1 MSSPIVDLCS
11 RFSLLSKERL
21 IYNIQAIDYI
31 CNKNIQGDIVE
42 IGVWKGGSMLAM
54 LLALEKNNRLDKTIR
69 LYDTFEGMTPCTDAD
84 KDHKGTAAKDL
95 IQQDPFWSCISS
107 LEEVKRNISQNSN
120 YPSNLI
126 KYHKGDICKTEFI
139 PDAISVLRLDTDWY
153 ESTKF
158 ELDHFYDKVSSG
170 GIIIIDDYGWWNGCK
185 KAVDEFLDSR
195 NANQDKKINIQSID
209 TEGIFI
215 VKP

>member
-1 MSSPIVDLCS
+1 MISTIADTSSK
-11 RFSLLSKERL
+11 FSLLSRERL
-21 IYNIQAIDYI
+21 LFNIAAID
-31 CNKNIQGDIVE
+31 CVCQKNIRGDIVE

-54 LLALEKNNRLDKTIR
+54 LLALEKNNCLDRTVH
-69 LYDTFEGMTPCTDAD
+69 LYDTFEGMTPSTDAD
-84 KDHKGTAAKDL
+84 KDFKGRDAGDL
-95 IQQDPFWSCISS
+95 IKEDSFWSCISG
-107 LEEVKRNISQNSN
+107 LEEVQRNISQNSK
-120 YPSNLI
+120 YPSDLI

-158 ELDHFYDKVSSG
+158 ELDHFYDRVSSG
-170 GIIIIDDYGWWNGCK
+170 GLIIIDDYGWWKGCK

-195 NANQDKKINIQSID
+195 NANQDKKINIQPID
-209 TEGIFI
+209 MEGVYI

>member
-1 MSSPIVDLCS
+1 VISTIADTSSK
-11 RFSLLSKERL
+11 FSLLSRERL
-21 IYNIQAIDYI
+21 LFNIAAID
-31 CNKNIQGDIVE
+31 CVCQKNIRGDVVE

-54 LLALEKNNRLDKTIR
+54 LLALEKNNCLDRTVH
-69 LYDTFEGMTPCTDAD
+69 LYDTFEGMTPSTDAD
-84 KDHKGTAAKDL
+84 KDFKGRDANDL
-95 IQQDPFWSCISS
+95 IKEDSFWSCISG
-107 LEEVKRNISQNSN
+107 LEEVQRNISQNSK
-120 YPSNLI
+120 YPSDLI

-170 GIIIIDDYGWWNGCK
+170 GIIIIDDYGWWKGCK

-195 NANQDKKINIQSID
+195 NANQDKKINIQPID
-209 TEGIFI
+209 MEGVYI

>member
-1 MSSPIVDLCS
+1 VISTIADTSSK
-11 RFSLLSKERL
+11 FSLLSRERL
-21 IYNIQAIDYI
+21 LFNIAAID
-31 CNKNIQGDIVE
+31 CVCQKNVLGDVVE

-54 LLALEKNNRLDKTIR
+54 LLALEKNNCLDRTIH

-84 KDHKGTAAKDL
+84 KDYKGRDAKDL
-95 IQQDPFWSCISS
+95 IKQDSFWSCISG
-107 LEEVKRNISQNSN
+107 LEEVRRNISQNSK
-120 YPSNLI
+120 YPSDLI

-139 PDAISVLRLDTDWY
+139 PDTISVLRLDTDWY

-158 ELDHFYDKVSSG
+158 ELDYFYDKVSSG
-170 GIIIIDDYGWWNGCK
+170 GIIIIDDYGWWKGCK

-195 NANQDKKINIQSID
+195 NANQDKKINIQPID
-209 TEGIFI
+209 MEGVYI